1 VVEESVGCALGLE
14 VVLRVSE
21 RFLSGGLH
29 AAVDLCFSSAFLE
42 T

>member
-1 VVEESVGCALGLE
+1 MVEELDGCVLGLE

-29 AAVDLCFSSAFLE
+29 ATVDLCFSSAFLE